1 MGWLLASV
9 LLGAFL
15 TGLVAPAQK
24 NQEAEVALQAA
35 IQKEKVDGE
44 LEEAIRQYK
53 EILAKHKSSR
63 PVAAQ
68 ALVHIGQCYEKLGKG
83 EAQKAYEQVVQEYAD
98 QAEAL
103 KVARERLSALGR
115 LDKKAS
121 TELAVRKVWAE
132 SSTDTMGEVSPE
144 GRYLSFVDWDTGDLA
159 VRDLETGKNRRLT
172 NKGTWKESQDFALWS
187 RWSPDGRQLAYDWYI
202 DRPGATPSD
211 TLELR
216 VMAVANSQSRVLYK
230 TRDDKEWVETADWS
244 PDGKQIAVVR
254 GTENN
259 KNEIVL
265 VSTAD
270 GRLRVL
276 KTLGREWPWPVLF
289 SPDGRYLLYSYAP
302 REGAQDL
309 DVFLVSVDGK
319 QGPAL
324 IDHPADDKALGWSSD
339 GKWVLF
345 LSDRTGSLDLWAIR
359 VAGAK
364 AQGEAQLIKPALGRA
379 EQLGVTKDGA
389 FYYGMTQR
397 SRDVY
402 VARLDPGTGK
412 MLVPPV
418 KTVKRFEGINDWPWY
433 SPDGKRLAYVSA
445 RRSGARMYYNVLCIR
460 SLETGEEREYP
471 TRFRRL
477 AGTRWSPDGRSVFV
491 AAWENNNRMSL
502 CRIDVGTGEVSPVVV
517 AGPDQV
523 FRKHEV
529 SGDGSL
535 IYGRVD
541 KSRAS
546 SIVRRDLASGEEK
559 ELYRGPPRD
568 EVMAALSPDGR
579 RLALLNRPLGQAE
592 AERIVRVMPAAG
604 GEAREIFRFTDP
616 GTPWIPLAWS
626 ADGRYLL
633 FPRRMSR
640 DDPKQKWSL
649 WRVSAD
655 GGAPEKLELEM
666 ERIGEISAHP
676 DGRQIAF
683 GGRAEQRPAEVW
695 VMENLLSELKG
706 PDR

>member
-1 MGWLLASV
+1 
-9 LLGAFL
+9 
-15 TGLVAPAQK
+15 
-24 NQEAEVALQAA
+24 
-35 IQKEKVDGE
+35 
-44 LEEAIRQYK
+44 
-53 EILAKHKSSR
+53 
-63 PVAAQ
+63 
-68 ALVHIGQCYEKLGKG
+68 
-83 EAQKAYEQVVQEYAD
+83 
-98 QAEAL
+98 
-103 KVARERLSALGR
+103 
-115 LDKKAS
+115 
-121 TELAVRKVWAE
+121 
-132 SSTDTMGEVSPE
+132 MGEVSPD

-172 NKGTWKESQDFALWS
+172 NKGTWKESSDFAEYS
-187 RWSPDGRQLAYDWYI
+187 RWSPDGGQLAYDWYI
-202 DRPGATPSD
+202 DRPGATPNY

-230 TRDDKEWVETADWS
+230 TRDEKEWVETADWS
-244 PDGKQIAVVR
+244 PDGRQIAVVR
-254 GTENN
+254 FAGNN

-265 VSTAD
+265 VSAAD
-270 GRLRVL
+270 GRLRIL
-276 KTLGREWPWPVLF
+276 KSLGGGRPWPVLF

-302 REGAQDL
+302 SEGAEDR

-324 IDHPADDKALGWSSD
+324 IDHPADDTALGWSPD

-359 VAGAK
+359 VAGGK

-389 FYYGMTQR
+389 FYYGMSQR
-397 SRDVY
+397 STDVY
-402 VARLDPGTGK
+402 AARLDPGTGK
-412 MLVPPV
+412 MLAPPV
-418 KTVKRFEGINDWPWY
+418 KAVKRFEGINDWPWY

-477 AGTRWSPDGRSVFV
+477 AGPRWSPDGRSVFV
-491 AAWENNNRMSL
+491 AAWEGNNSMSL

-517 AGPDQV
+517 TGPDQA
-523 FRKHEV
+523 FREHDV

-535 IYGRVD
+535 IYVRFD
-541 KSRAS
+541 NKSRAS
-546 SIVRRDLASGEEK
+546 SIIRRDLASGEEK
-559 ELYRGPPRD
+559 ELYHGPPKD
-568 EVMAALSPDGR
+568 DLTAALSPDR
-579 RLALLNRPLGQAE
+579 RHLALLNRPLGQAE
-592 AERIVRVMPAAG
+592 AERIVSVMPAAG
-604 GEAREIFRFTDP
+604 GEAREISRFTP
-616 GTPWIPLAWS
+616 PNTAWIPLTWS
-626 ADGRYLL
+626 ADGGYLL
-633 FPRRMSR
+633 FPRQMSE
-640 DDPKQKWSL
+640 DAPKWSL

-666 ERIGEISAHP
+666 SYIGEISAHP
-676 DGRQIAF
+676 DGKQIAF
-683 GGRAEQRPAEVW
+683 GGMAERRPAEVW